1 MYANGPSRLA
11 GPQPARKRLGGTLQW
26 SFPGFRL
33 HSIQYGDFRTTQ
45 LTTVVL
51 PYLLFRKYVKQLW
64 KICTSSP
71 DPQQLLKN
79 IVVSD
84 LSYHKLFALLTNL
97 KRQTEKLLESVP
109 KAVN

>member
-1 MYANGPSRLA
+1 MYANGPSRTA
-11 GPQPARKRLGGTLQW
+11 GLQEKLQW

-51 PYLLFRKYVKQLW
+51 PYLLFRKYVKELW
-64 KICTSSP
+64 RICTSSP

-79 IVVSD
+79 IVVVKD
-84 LSYHKLFALLTNL
+84 RT
-97 KRQTEKLLESVP
+97 
-109 KAVN
+109 